1 LKYSKLI
8 LAILLVILFSRASAV
23 KVDGEGRIENDPID
37 APSKLDYHLVEIYEP
52 DSNLI
57 LMQEETTLFTFNT
70 SQIEIQEGCTD
81 SLVYPGGG
89 SGPTISCGLDIGN
102 VGSRNLDTILM
113 DVVSDSIKQI
123 LMSGVSISGPETI
136 KWIQNNQIHLG
147 QHIANMICNRVKRV
161 FWLHIRRKFPNLENA
176 PDAVKSAMLSFCIQT
191 GTYSKRLRGFDKAIE
206 DSNWN
211 GLANLMAA
219 SYTDWNGGKYHA
231 LYLRR
236 IKEAKII
243 QLELTKPDL
252 EISYD

>member
-1 LKYSKLI
+1 M
-8 LAILLVILFSRASAV
+8 VIVFNSPIVNESTATS
-23 KVDGEGRIENDPID
+23 IET
-37 APSKLDYHLVEIYEP
+37 YEVEPNIYIP
-52 DSNLI
+52 DSNMLI
-57 LMQEETTLFTFNT
+57 MQEEIPPFTFTT
-70 SQIEIQEGCTD
+70 SHIEMQEGCTD

-123 LMSGVSISGPETI
+123 LMSGVMIRGVESNA
-136 KWIQNNQIHLG
+136 WIAKHQVHIG
-147 QHIANMICNRVKRV
+147 QHTANMICNRVKKV

-191 GTYSKRLRGFDKAIE
+191 GTYSNRLRGFSKVIE

-211 GLANLMAA
+211 GLANLMAS
-219 SYTDWNGGKYHA
+219 SYSDWNGGKYHA

-236 IKEAKII
+236 IREAKLI
-243 QLELTKPDL
+243 QLELAQPKL
-252 EISYD
+252 EYSYD